1 MVRISGKQFVIPFAV
16 VLCVLLGL
24 MLSVAFRFQ
33 SVMKQLEEVRSL
45 WPMASAALSD
55 RYSEI
60 DAAIASNATLSEDIK
75 TEWKKAYADFQDSS
89 RYDQQNPVA
98 MNLEQ
103 WVATHSK
110 DVKDISPSKD
120 SIASVPALS
129 KLIEADVKRGQLQ
142 EGFIGNLT
150 VSALRL
156 KLPPVFSVAK
166 NP

>member
-1 MVRISGKQFVIPFAV
+1 MVRISGKQFVFPFAI

-45 WPMASAALSD
+45 WPMASAV
-55 RYSEI
+55 
-60 DAAIASNATLSEDIK
+60 LSERYTAVDSAITSATSVSSDLK

-89 RYDQQNPVA
+89 RYDQQNPRA
-98 MNLEQ
+98 MLLEQ
-103 WVATHSK
+103 WIAAHSNELK
-110 DVKDISPSKD
+110 ELSAAAEAIDTL
-120 SIASVPALS
+120 PALS
-129 KLIEADVKRGQLQ
+129 KVIESDQKRERLQ
-142 EGFIGNLT
+142 QGFIGNLT

-166 NP
+166 KP